1 MKGLVQEEKKVGKK
15 PEVKRL
21 NAPTAFGM
29 P

>member
-1 MKGLVQEEKKVGKK
+1 MEALNQEQKKVGKK

-21 NAPTAFGM
+21 DAPIAFGM

>member
-1 MKGLVQEEKKVGKK
+1 MRALIQENKKQVKK

-21 NAPTAFGM
+21 DAPIAFGM